1 MDLEQPIPQRDMH
14 ESTEWVVVR
23 AGFVE
28 WHLKFLEAIP
38 ENTELLLAV
47 RVVRTNDPEDPL
59 HVGID
64 ENVPDAI
71 RIDSFRDELIPT
83 STALSSTPPPRDNAM
98 TRRIIVNR
106 GLTFVRLVA
115 ERGPDAIL
123 DDVEQEPSLTCFRFR
138 PLQGCSG
145 AEVLEQ
151 IMCEP

>member
-1 MDLEQPIPQRDMH
+1 
-14 ESTEWVVVR
+14 
-23 AGFVE
+23 
-28 WHLKFLEAIP
+28 
-38 ENTELLLAV
+38 
-47 RVVRTNDPEDPL
+47 
-59 HVGID
+59 
-64 ENVPDAI
+64 
-71 RIDSFRDELIPT
+71 
-83 STALSSTPPPRDNAM
+83 
-98 TRRIIVNR
+98 VNR